1 MKKVS
6 FQGTSLTASQR
17 QRLELQRRMRSSG
30 VSPLQQ
36 QVDATVQALE
46 VRKEKGVP
54 AEKVWFLVREER
66 GTPCVAELF
75 GY

>member
-1 MKKVS
+1 MKQAN

-36 QVDATVQALE
+36 QVDATVQALV
-46 VRKEKGVP
+46 VRKEQGAP
-54 AEKVWFLVREER
+54 AEKVWFLVREEK
-66 GTPCVAELF
+66 GTPCLAEMF